1 MESSTTGA
9 PRQKTASRPVISSLH
24 IENYVLIDS
33 LDVEFPEG
41 LIIITGQTGA
51 GKSILLGALSLLLGA
66 KADPSHIS
74 SGADSCVVEAVFDV
88 DDNGDVREMLE
99 GNDIEWDGG
108 HLIVRRVLNRSG
120 RSRSFVNDSPVQAA
134 LLSQLSL
141 RLVDI
146 HSQHQSLLLSDRK
159 YQLSIIDSYAGVP
172 ELAGSCR
179 VLWTEMHRLED
190 EIAGLRQRLL
200 RANEDVEYNSAKLKR
215 LTAAALREGELEDL
229 EEEQKLLA
237 NSEEIKMELSKA
249 AGLRPDALLKDAVRY
264 MEKASRYMP
273 SLSEL
278 SSRIDSARIELADVF
293 DELENKA
300 ESIEFSE
307 DRLMMIEDRLSL
319 LYGLLKSNNCVTVS
333 ELIAVRDSLAAE
345 LGDSSELEDS
355 IADKEMELEKA
366 REQYNAICRQL
377 HAGREKAAHSFS
389 DEVVR
394 SLAYLELDRAIFR
407 VELSESQPGPSGTDM
422 VIFKFSSTG
431 ADPVEVSKCAS
442 GGEISRI
449 MLCLKA
455 MMAGISG
462 RPTMI
467 FDEIDTGVSGSVAD
481 RMGSMICSMGR
492 TMQVIAITH
501 LPQVAAKGNAHFV
514 VRKNVLPDG
523 TAVSTLNE
531 VKGDDR
537 VGELARLLSGTSVTP
552 QAVENAKAL
561 LNAD

>member
-1 MESSTTGA
+1 MI
-9 PRQKTASRPVISSLH
+9 RSLH

-88 DDNGDVREMLE
+88 DDNEDVKEMLD
-99 GNDIEWDGG
+99 GNDIEWDRG

-120 RSRSFVNDSPVQAA
+120 RSRSFVNDSPVQAS
-134 LLSQLSL
+134 LLSQLSP

-159 YQLSIIDSYAGVP
+159 YQLSLIDAYAGLS
-172 ELAGSCR
+172 ELVGKCR
-179 VLWTEMHRLED
+179 TQWSEIRGLEE
-190 EIAGLRQRLL
+190 EIASLRQRLL
-200 RANEDVEYNSAKLKR
+200 RANEDVEYNAVKLKR
-215 LTAAALREGELEDL
+215 LTDAALREGELEEL
-229 EEEQKLLA
+229 EEEQKMLSNA
-237 NSEEIKMELSKA
+237 EEIKTDLSKA
-249 AGLRPDALLKDAVRY
+249 AELRSDALLKDAVRY
-264 MEKASRYMP
+264 LEKASRYMP

-278 SSRIDSARIELADVF
+278 SSRIDSSRIELADVF
-293 DELENKA
+293 DELETRA
-300 ESIEFSE
+300 ESIELSE
-307 DRLMMIEDRLSL
+307 ERLVMIEDRLSL
-319 LYGLLKSNNCVTVS
+319 LYGLLKSNNCSTVS
-333 ELIAVRDSLAAE
+333 ELIAVRDSLSAV
-345 LGDSSELEDS
+345 LGDSTELEDS
-355 IADKEMELEKA
+355 IADKEAELHKTQELY
-366 REQYNAICRQL
+366 REICRQL
-377 HAGREKAAHSFS
+377 HAGREEAARTFS
-389 DEVVR
+389 EEVVR
-394 SLAYLELDRAIFR
+394 SLAYLELERAVFR
-407 VELSESQPGPSGTDM
+407 VELAESQPGPSGTDT

-431 ADPVEVSKCAS
+431 TEPVEVSKCAS
-442 GGEISRI
+442 GGEVSRI
-449 MLCLKA
+449 MLCLKS

-514 VRKNVLPDG
+514 VRKTVLADG

-531 VKGDDR
+531 VKGEER